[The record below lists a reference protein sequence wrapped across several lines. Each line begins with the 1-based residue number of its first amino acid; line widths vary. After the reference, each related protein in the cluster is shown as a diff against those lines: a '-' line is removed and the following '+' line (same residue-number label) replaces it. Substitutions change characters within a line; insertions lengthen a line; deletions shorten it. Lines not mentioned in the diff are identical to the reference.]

1 MLLMPPHP
9 YGSQVQAYLAGAVAV
24 PAPWTFPP
32 EGRKPVRH
40 AAQSQVDC
48 LAARESAGSFAR
60 NRVLPPHA
68 LQVSAP
74 RPHPASSEPHMLQ
87 PCPRC
92 QRFGNMRL
100 LMTACKRYVA
110 AGEQRRKGKRDDYQP
125 RFNRFKI
132 VQLPGKPDDMPG
144 AQI

>member
-68 LQVSAP
+68 LHVVGLALNPILSPVALSLGAPLLSNVSVLVVDTWRAHCSP
-74 RPHPASSEPHMLQ
+74 VDDVF
-87 PCPRC
+87 CPLNPKHC
-92 QRFGNMRL
+92 LNHQN
-100 LMTACKRYVA
+100 
-110 AGEQRRKGKRDDYQP
+110 
-125 RFNRFKI
+125 
-132 VQLPGKPDDMPG
+132 
-144 AQI
+144 